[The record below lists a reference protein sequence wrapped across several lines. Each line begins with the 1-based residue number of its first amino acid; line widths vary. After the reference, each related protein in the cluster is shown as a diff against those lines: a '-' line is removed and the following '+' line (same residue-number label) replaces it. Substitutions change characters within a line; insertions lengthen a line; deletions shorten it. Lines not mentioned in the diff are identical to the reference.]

1 MRGFRGRDHG
11 RRCEDLLTQHI
22 ARIRRP
28 RSGVKRWLKGEER
41 EMTEIP
47 LTGFVPATGMPT
59 DATAFTPAM
68 LNEMI
73 APWHPDIR
81 ITRIRILENKAY
93 GDGMVSTARSEEHT
107 SELQSLMRISY
118 AVFCLKKQQY
128 QTTQKH
134 K

>member
-1 MRGFRGRDHG
+1 MLCVGCRDHG
-11 RRCEDLLTQHI
+11 RRCDDLLTQHI

-81 ITRIRILENKAY
+81 IARIRILENKAY
-93 GDGMVSTARSEEHT
+93 GDGMVSTAARAV
-107 SELQSLMRISY
+107 LDVDY
-118 AVFCLKKQQY
+118 AEGDRKSTHLNSS
-128 QTTQKH
+128 H
-134 K
+134 